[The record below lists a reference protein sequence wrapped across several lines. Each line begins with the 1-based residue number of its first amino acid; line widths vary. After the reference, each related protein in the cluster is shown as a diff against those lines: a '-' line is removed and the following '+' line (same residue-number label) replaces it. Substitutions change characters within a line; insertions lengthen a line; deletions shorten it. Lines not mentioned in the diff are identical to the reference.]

1 MTGSL
6 VRVCSGCGAKNRT
19 PYEHLAHLGHCGAC
33 KATLP
38 PMAEPIDADT
48 VRFDEI
54 VGASPVPVLVDFWA
68 PWCGPCRVAG
78 PQVKK
83 VAQVMA
89 GRAVVLK
96 VNTDQQPALAQRFQV
111 QGIPNFLVLNRGQ
124 VVSQQ
129 AGLVDA
135 QQMQRW
141 LENAAASAAR

>member
-1 MTGSL
+1 
-6 VRVCSGCGAKNRT
+6 
-19 PYEHLAHLGHCGAC
+19 
-33 KATLP
+33 
-38 PMAEPIDADT
+38 MAEPIDADT
-48 VRFDEI
+48 ARFDEI
-54 VGASPVPVLVDFWA
+54 IGASPVPVLVDFWA

-83 VAQVMA
+83 VAETMA

-96 VNTDQQPALAQRFQV
+96 VNTDQQPDLAQRFHV
-111 QGIPNFLVLNRGQ
+111 QGIPNFLVLSRGQ

-141 LENAAASAAR
+141 LEKAATTAAR